1 MFKDKFVQY
10 YDRFRIDFLLPI
22 GYGILWLITNN
33 QIIATAFAAVI
44 LSIDLVYYIIKKS
57 YIWMII
63 TFIALL
69 ITLKFLLK

>member
-10 YDRFRIDFLLPI
+10 YDRFRIDFLLII

-33 QIIATAFAAVI
+33 LIIATTFAAVI

>member
-33 QIIATAFAAVI
+33 QIIATTFAAVI